1 MLLVGR
7 EKSFKN
13 DFEAEDIYNIWENY
27 CKKNCPNLL
36 EKVPIKEIYFERL
49 GGGFGGLD
57 YVKKDNF
64 EEHLLMMEKTPDDFL
79 HGLNNNRIGICE
91 TIELLKQAGSDK
103 RTLAAIW
110 MIAFY
115 LTIKEE
121 LPRKWCG
128 KIYNA
133 FERIELMLVKEDY
146 NVDLCWSAGTKK
158 LIPEILYSDYI
169 YENIEINTLEDLI
182 EMIALNCA
190 YFLEEYYIVNYYS
203 KK

>member
-7 EKSFKN
+7 ERSFKN
-13 DFEAEDIYNIWENY
+13 CFEAEDVFNIWEKY
-27 CKKNCPNLL
+27 CRKNCPNLL

-64 EEHLLMMEKTPDDFL
+64 EEHLLIMEKTPDDFL
-79 HGLNNNRIGICE
+79 HGLNNNRIGTCE
-91 TIELLKQAGSDK
+91 TIEMLEQAGDDK

-110 MIAFY
+110 ILAFY
-115 LTIKEE
+115 MTIKKDI
-121 LPRKWCG
+121 PRKWCG

-133 FERIELMLVKEDY
+133 FKRMEFVLLKEHY
-146 NVDLCWSAGTKK
+146 KTSIYWSHGTKK
-158 LIPEILYSDYI
+158 HIPEILYSDYI
-169 YENIEINTLEDLI
+169 YENVEINTLEDLI
-182 EMIALNCA
+182 EIIALNCA